1 MKLGILK
8 CDSVNTALVNQHGE
22 YSDMFIDLLSP
33 TSSALTFSIYD
44 IERHQF
50 PKNISECDAY
60 LITGSRH
67 GAYEEHSW
75 IPPLENFI
83 RSIQKQEK
91 IKLLGICF
99 GHQIIAQAL
108 GGKVEKSPKGWGLGI
123 STTRYASTIS
133 MPWNT
138 NDEKQPLN
146 FIVIHQDQVVQ
157 APINSQVILKN
168 DFCPNHMLSIGRNIL
183 TMQGH
188 PEFDKNYLQDLMNL
202 KKDVIPEET
211 ILKAIESLKKKTDE
225 AVVRKWIHRFLTQ

>member
-33 TSSALTFSIYD
+33 TDFALTFSIYD
-44 IERHQF
+44 IERHHF
-50 PKNISECDAY
+50 PQEISECDAY
-60 LITGSRH
+60 LITGSQH
-67 GAYEEHSW
+67 GAYEEHDW

-83 RSIQKQEK
+83 RSIQKQDK

-123 STTRYASTIS
+123 STTRYCSTIS

-138 NDEKQPLN
+138 SDERRDLN
-146 FIVIHQDQVVQ
+146 FIVIHQDQVIR
-157 APINSQVILKN
+157 APANSKVILTSE
-168 DFCPNHMLSIGRNIL
+168 FCPNYMLSIGNNIL

-188 PEFDKNYLQDLMNL
+188 PEFNKDYLQALIEL
-202 KKDVIPEET
+202 KRNVIPEET
-211 ILKAIESLKKKTDE
+211 ITQAVKSLTKQTDE
-225 AVVRKWIHRFLTQ
+225 VTISKWFHRLLSQ